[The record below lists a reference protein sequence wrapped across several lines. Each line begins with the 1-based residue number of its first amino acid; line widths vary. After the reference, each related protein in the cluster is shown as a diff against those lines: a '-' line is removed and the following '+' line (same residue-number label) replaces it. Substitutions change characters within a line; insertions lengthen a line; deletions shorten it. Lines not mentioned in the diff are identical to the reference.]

1 MRASPAFVFALLLGA
16 VPAAAEEGFRFR
28 VGGQVDLRG
37 VRTDETVGWLDGGPG
52 KLRWGGD
59 EDGGR
64 TLLALAQASV
74 VLRASAGEDLRAF
87 VQANVDTGSYPASGL
102 AGLDLVEAWASWRPR
117 LADAAGLR
125 LRAGHLFPPLS
136 LENDGPAWSATRT
149 LTASALNSWI
159 GEEVRVTG
167 VEASLELFLPTSD
180 LVLSGAVFGG
190 NDPCGSLLAW
200 RGWAVSDRQSGLTDR
215 LPLAPLPAFEEDG
228 LFPAQDPWV
237 APFREVDGR
246 AGWYAAASYR
256 LPEKLEL
263 RALLYDNRGDP
274 LALEDGQYAWR
285 TRFAAAEAAVRLPA
299 NVELVGG
306 LLDGWTVMGPEEAI
320 DAYYRTWFLLGSV
333 SRGAHRLSVRY
344 ERFDV
349 RDEDRFAAEDPNGED
364 GDAWTAAFTF
374 EVDRTTSF
382 VLELVS
388 ADSARPARAL
398 LGLPERARETLV
410 QLAVRGRF

>member
-1 MRASPAFVFALLLGA
+1 MRAASALALLLLAG
-16 VPAAAEEGFRFR
+16 PAAAEEGFRLR
-28 VGGQVDLRG
+28 VGGLVDLRG
-37 VRTDETVGWLDGGPG
+37 VRTGDTAGWLDGGLG

-59 EDGGR
+59 EDGER
-64 TLLALAQASV
+64 TVLALAQSSL
-74 VLRASAGEDLRAF
+74 VLRASLGEELRAF
-87 VQANVDTGSYPASGL
+87 VQANVDSGSYPRSGL
-102 AGLDLVEAWASWRPR
+102 AGIDLVEAWASWRPR
-117 LADAAGLR
+117 LSDTAGLR
-125 LRAGHLFPPLS
+125 FRAGHLFPPLS
-136 LENDGPAWSATRT
+136 LENDGVAWSATRT

-167 VEASLELFLPTSD
+167 LEASLELFLPTAD
-180 LVLSGAVFGG
+180 LALTGAVFGG

-215 LPLAPLPAFEEDG
+215 LPLAPLPVFEEDG

-256 LPEKLEL
+256 IPEKLEL

-274 LALEDGQYAWR
+274 LALEHGQYAWK
-285 TRFAAAEAAVRLPA
+285 TRFAAAEAAVRLPGGA
-299 NVELVGG
+299 ELVGG
-306 LLDGWTVMGPEEAI
+306 FLDGWTVMGEEEAI

-333 SRGAHRLSVRY
+333 SRGAHRFSVRY

-349 RDEDRFAAEDPNGED
+349 RDEDRYAAEDPNGED

-388 ADSARPARAL
+388 ADSARPARSL
-398 LGLPERARETLV
+398 LGLPEEARETLV